1 MTDYELHVSSY
12 GGLVFG
18 AHHFYGRVNGPNP
31 EPCHGNRLRY
41 NAPESRGKC
50 TCDEGHVIPARVEW
64 TVEAGWTE
72 DRYNRYSAE
81 HFEGDGPDAFRDEME
96 LLATAVKRFRGEI
109 PHHWW
114 EGKPT
119 VGRPGDRLYYGHVA
133 DPGAGMTQ
141 PDRSPLPPWG
151 SVLAEIPPDDRP
163 CPEGRSNPARL
174 ARWVRDN
181 VPNTRIREDGE
192 AEVAMTGGEIYDLL
206 LDAVDRFYHH
216 GADDALGRG
225 V

>member
-41 NAPESRGKC
+41 NAPESRGKY

-64 TVEAGWTE
+64 DVEAGWTE
-72 DRYNRYSAE
+72 DRYNRYSAK
-81 HFEGDGPDAFRDEME
+81 HFEGDGPNAFRDEAE

-114 EGKPT
+114 EGKPV
-119 VGRPGDRLYYGHVA
+119 VGRPGDRLFYGSSIF
-133 DPGAGMTQ
+133 DPEGEQ

-206 LDAVDRFYHH
+206 LSAVSRFYHH